1 MPTAHAFPLK
11 VETARMG
18 EDLHRTRAL
27 RRDSGSADS
36 TEVTLQRV
44 DSKIDEILR
53 KLDEWSPQVHQAHE
67 QMVARLLKGIQGSL
81 STDLASTGD
90 VNLSGLQTISS
101 ENLLAQAP
109 AAEAGTSSQG
119 SKQMRHRQ
127 PPLRHVTEEV
137 VLETDLSGS
146 RCSSA
151 GGNSAK
157 GKRRSSGP
165 SLLALPKKNAKGSR
179 VPIAS
184 VDMSTFTEQVN
195 AKLRQDA
202 GHLVHSTEKRLIVPS
217 MNQMNSAFLHSMVDN
232 NHDFSVHSSRSSS
245 RRPSLR
251 LSINDNSQM
260 DFKDPMEHSE
270 VSDNEEEKLRDREI
284 ERLASPTPQEEE
296 LSHIVP
302 LPGEA
307 HALELRLPKKTPPT
321 MLDMA
326 NQSQAKIMDDFK
338 EFAASG
344 MHSGNARERT
354 TAASNIFQR
363 LRPCVLYFLA
373 AFCVLASCAPITVS
387 AAGLTS
393 SVGFGFIIMSSNLYT
408 VAAISCVFFVRRALK
423 SDDFTLA
430 LDKLHKFVVTF
441 EIEWGQVT
449 GLEWR
454 MYALAWVLMVAGF
467 GAALGLEEWKSSQE
481 AWQVNLTPGVYD
493 IAAIT
498 RVVCGVLSFIAFT
511 MCSAAVVLADY
522 VQSHLLLGLDKSLDC
537 WCCSVLDGDFSNAVD
552 SWNCMQALL
561 KAIGKEIASGFLAAQ
576 TIGAIGVIY
585 VLASSVTFAF
595 QSGFQLDIAA
605 VESLSSLPL
614 LLLFALNLR
623 VCSHGAALTE
633 KCRAI
638 PAFVNQI
645 PSPDA
650 DPIDLDRTYL
660 VRFIADSSAGF
671 FVKDIKL
678 TREMFMKNFI
688 MVGGILS
695 GFVGV
700 LSRFN

>member
-1 MPTAHAFPLK
+1 MRAF
-11 VETARMG
+11 
-18 EDLHRTRAL
+18 
-27 RRDSGSADS
+27 RR
-36 TEVTLQRV
+36 
-44 DSKIDEILR
+44 
-53 KLDEWSPQVHQAHE
+53 
-67 QMVARLLKGIQGSL
+67 
-81 STDLASTGD
+81 
-90 VNLSGLQTISS
+90 
-101 ENLLAQAP
+101 
-109 AAEAGTSSQG
+109 
-119 SKQMRHRQ
+119 
-127 PPLRHVTEEV
+127 
-137 VLETDLSGS
+137 
-146 RCSSA
+146 
-151 GGNSAK
+151 
-157 GKRRSSGP
+157 
-165 SLLALPKKNAKGSR
+165 
-179 VPIAS
+179 
-184 VDMSTFTEQVN
+184 
-195 AKLRQDA
+195 
-202 GHLVHSTEKRLIVPS
+202 
-217 MNQMNSAFLHSMVDN
+217 
-232 NHDFSVHSSRSSS
+232 
-245 RRPSLR
+245 
-251 LSINDNSQM
+251 
-260 DFKDPMEHSE
+260 
-270 VSDNEEEKLRDREI
+270 
-284 ERLASPTPQEEE
+284 
-296 LSHIVP
+296 
-302 LPGEA
+302 
-307 HALELRLPKKTPPT
+307 
-321 MLDMA
+321 
-326 NQSQAKIMDDFK
+326 
-338 EFAASG
+338 
-344 MHSGNARERT
+344 
-354 TAASNIFQR
+354 
-363 LRPCVLYFLA
+363 
-373 AFCVLASCAPITVS
+373 
-387 AAGLTS
+387 
-393 SVGFGFIIMSSNLYT
+393 
-408 VAAISCVFFVRRALK
+408 
-423 SDDFTLA
+423 
-430 LDKLHKFVVTF
+430 
-441 EIEWGQVT
+441 
-449 GLEWR
+449 
-454 MYALAWVLMVAGF
+454 AGF
-467 GAALGLEEWKSSQE
+467 GAALGLEEWKISQE

-633 KCRAI
+633 SGRQARLESQDLFLHGAYTHPLISHNPHSDVTERHWTWERGSKRRHETEKCRAI

>member
-1 MPTAHAFPLK
+1 
-11 VETARMG
+11 
-18 EDLHRTRAL
+18 
-27 RRDSGSADS
+27 
-36 TEVTLQRV
+36 
-44 DSKIDEILR
+44 
-53 KLDEWSPQVHQAHE
+53 
-67 QMVARLLKGIQGSL
+67 
-81 STDLASTGD
+81 
-90 VNLSGLQTISS
+90 
-101 ENLLAQAP
+101 
-109 AAEAGTSSQG
+109 
-119 SKQMRHRQ
+119 
-127 PPLRHVTEEV
+127 
-137 VLETDLSGS
+137 
-146 RCSSA
+146 
-151 GGNSAK
+151 
-157 GKRRSSGP
+157 
-165 SLLALPKKNAKGSR
+165 
-179 VPIAS
+179 
-184 VDMSTFTEQVN
+184 
-195 AKLRQDA
+195 
-202 GHLVHSTEKRLIVPS
+202 

-232 NHDFSVHSSRSSS
+232 DLSAHSSRSSS
-245 RRPSLR
+245 RRPSMR
-251 LSINDNSQM
+251 LHINDNSQLE
-260 DFKDPMEHSE
+260 FKDPMEHSE
-270 VSDNEEEKLRDREI
+270 VSDNEEKLRDQEM
-284 ERLASPTPQEEE
+284 EQLASPTPQEEE

-307 HALELRLPKKTPPT
+307 HSLDLRPPKKKPPT

-344 MHSGNARERT
+344 IHSRNARQRT
-354 TAASNIFQR
+354 TAASNIFQS

-387 AAGLTS
+387 AVGLTS
-393 SVGFGFIIMSSNLYT
+393 SVGFGFIIMSSILYT

-441 EIEWGQVT
+441 KLEWGQVT

-467 GAALGLEEWKSSQE
+467 GAALGLEEWKISQE
-481 AWQVNLTPGVYD
+481 AWQVDLTPGVYD
-493 IAAIT
+493 IATIT
-498 RVVCGVLSFIAFT
+498 RIVCGVLSFIAFT

-537 WCCSVLDGDFSNAVD
+537 WCCSVLDGDFSSAVD

-576 TIGAIGVIY
+576 TVGAIGVIY

-595 QSGFQLDIAA
+595 QSRFQLDIAA

-614 LLLFALNLR
+614 LLLFALNMR

-645 PSPDA
+645 PSQDA